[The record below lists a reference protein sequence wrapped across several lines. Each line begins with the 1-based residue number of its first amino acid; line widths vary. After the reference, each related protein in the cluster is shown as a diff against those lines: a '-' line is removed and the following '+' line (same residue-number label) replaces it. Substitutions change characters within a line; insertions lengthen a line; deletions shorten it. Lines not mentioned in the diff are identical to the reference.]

1 MSRNGYP
8 NFFRFSL
15 LLLLTP
21 INYKFNTYKI
31 VISIHG
37 HLNTDARKLCTEHC
51 HFSFGIY
58 LQTKRRANEMQGRLS
73 TFAPKKSTYSR
84 LSLYAAYYDGF
95 KVYLRPT
102 ASKLCDC
109 MRFEQTGL
117 LRVTATGLSFV
128 CSWWGSVGLG
138 TGV

>member
-58 LQTKRRANEMQGRLS
+58 LQTKPRANEMQGRLS
-73 TFAPKKSTYSR
+73 TFATKKSTYSR
-84 LSLYAAYYDGF
+84 LSLYAAYYDGLVLF
-95 KVYLRPT
+95 FFLPEHGKT
-102 ASKLCDC
+102 ANFLYFLSS
-109 MRFEQTGL
+109 RL
-117 LRVTATGLSFV
+117 LTWFLVFLKSIKIR
-128 CSWWGSVGLG
+128 
-138 TGV
+138 

>member
-84 LSLYAAYYDGF
+84 LSLYAAYYDGYNDPTS
-95 KVYLRPT
+95 VTWIRPSESLNRR
-102 ASKLCDC
+102 ACGPAHC
-109 MRFEQTGL
+109 AGNFNFNQR
-117 LRVTATGLSFV
+117 
-128 CSWWGSVGLG
+128 
-138 TGV
+138 

>member
-58 LQTKRRANEMQGRLS
+58 LQTKPRANEMQGRLS
-73 TFAPKKSTYSR
+73 TFASKKSTYSR
-84 LSLYAAYYDGF
+84 LSLYAAYYDGL
-95 KVYLRPT
+95 KKSSPITL
-102 ASKLCDC
+102 D
-109 MRFEQTGL
+109 
-117 LRVTATGLSFV
+117 
-128 CSWWGSVGLG
+128 
-138 TGV
+138 

>member
-58 LQTKRRANEMQGRLS
+58 LETKRVANEMQGRLS
-73 TFAPKKSTYSR
+73 TLAKEPKVLLAKS
-84 LSLYAAYYDGF
+84 L
-95 KVYLRPT
+95 
-102 ASKLCDC
+102 
-109 MRFEQTGL
+109 
-117 LRVTATGLSFV
+117 
-128 CSWWGSVGLG
+128 
-138 TGV
+138 